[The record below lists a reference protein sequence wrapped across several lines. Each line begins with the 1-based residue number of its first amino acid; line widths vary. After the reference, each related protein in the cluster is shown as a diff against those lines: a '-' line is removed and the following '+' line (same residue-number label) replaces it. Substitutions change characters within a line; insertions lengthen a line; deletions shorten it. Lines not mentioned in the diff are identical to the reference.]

1 MQFKE
6 LKINRKKR
14 RKKTEVGRGPGSGT
28 GKTAARGHKGQRARS
43 GGRKPPWFEGGQ
55 QRLVRR
61 LPKRGFKNIF
71 REEYKIINLK
81 DINQKFD
88 ANATV
93 DIDSLIEKNLIKN
106 KELKIKILADAD
118 GDILKP
124 LKIKAHKFSKSAVE
138 KIKKAGGE
146 VEIIK

>member
-1 MQFKE
+1 MKFKD

-14 RKKTEVGRGPGSGT
+14 LRKTEVGRGPGSGM
-28 GKTAARGHKGQRARS
+28 GKTAGRGHKGQRARS

-61 LPKRGFKNIF
+61 LPKIGFKNIF
-71 REEYKIINLK
+71 RKEYTILNLETLDK
-81 DINQKFD
+81 KYD
-88 ANATV
+88 ANSIV
-93 DIDSLIEKNLIKN
+93 DIKTLIEKNLVKK
-106 KELKIKILADAD
+106 KEAKIKIL
-118 GDILKP
+118 GNGNLQKP
-124 LKIKAHKFSKSAVE
+124 LKIIAHKFSKSAIE

>member
-1 MQFKE
+1 MKFKD

-14 RKKTEVGRGPGSGT
+14 LRKTEVGRGPGSGM
-28 GKTAARGHKGQRARS
+28 GKTAGRGHKGQRARS

-61 LPKRGFKNIF
+61 LPKIGFKNIF
-71 REEYKIINLK
+71 RKEYTILNLETLDK
-81 DINQKFD
+81 KYD
-88 ANATV
+88 ANSIV
-93 DIDSLIEKNLIKN
+93 DIKTLIEKNLIKK
-106 KELKIKILADAD
+106 KEAKIKIL
-118 GDILKP
+118 GNGNLQKP
-124 LKIKAHKFSKSAVE
+124 LKIIAHKFSKSAIE

>member
-61 LPKRGFKNIF
+61 LPKIGFNNIF
-71 REEYKIINLK
+71 RQEYKIINLK
-81 DINQKFD
+81 EINQRYD

-106 KELKIKILADAD
+106 KESKVKILGD
-118 GDILKP
+118 GAILKP
-124 LKIKAHKFSKSAVE
+124 LKVKAHKFSKSAVE

>member
-1 MQFKE
+1 MKFNE

-14 RKKTEVGRGPGSGT
+14 TRKTEVGRGPGSGM
-28 GKTAARGHKGQRARS
+28 GKTAGRGHKGQRARS

-61 LPKRGFKNIF
+61 LPKIGFNNIF

-81 DINQKFD
+81 VLNEKYN
-88 ANATV
+88 ANETV
-93 DIDSLIEKNLIKN
+93 DLDSLFAKSLIN
-106 KELKIKILADAD
+106 KKGGKVKILGD

-124 LKIKAHKFSKSAVE
+124 LKIKAHKFSKSAIE